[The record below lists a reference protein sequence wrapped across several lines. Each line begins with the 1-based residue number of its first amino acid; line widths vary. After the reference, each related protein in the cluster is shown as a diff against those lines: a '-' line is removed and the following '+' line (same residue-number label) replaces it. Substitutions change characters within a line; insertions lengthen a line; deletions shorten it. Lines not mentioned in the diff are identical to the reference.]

1 MAIEGILLT
10 MVDFRT
16 NYAKDI
22 AARVYETLPKRY
34 AVAIK
39 WRYGNTWVDLA
50 LVFSSLYIS
59 KRWKGKIQR
68 GKEKFLLYNFSS
80 DILKA

>member
-1 MAIEGILLT
+1 MVTAIMKQKEVPEMDDGESESPSR
-10 MVDFRT
+10 D
-16 NYAKDI
+16 
-22 AARVYETLPKRY
+22 LPKRY

-59 KRWKGKIQR
+59 KRWEGKIQR